1 MLETVVKS
9 KENEFLKARDDLVKA
24 LKYKESELTKHISQ
38 IKSYRAETELLKK
51 QKINT
56 DASVMGYDKM
66 NDLIG

>member
-38 IKSYRAETELLKK
+38 IKSYRAEAELLKK

-66 NDLIG
+66 NELIG